1 MCGLQW
7 TMTTDFIVHH
17 REPSCTIVKFLYY
30 LANLRHYYN
39 GRYWNS
45 STISLTSATIIMA
58 VIGVSGTRA
67 VQKIEQK
74 RFLST
79 LLKKRAKR
87 KGAHYERLM

>member
-1 MCGLQW
+1 
-7 TMTTDFIVHH
+7 
-17 REPSCTIVKFLYY
+17 
-30 LANLRHYYN
+30 
-39 GRYWNS
+39 
-45 STISLTSATIIMA
+45 MA
-58 VIGVSGTRA
+58 VVGVSGTRA

>member
-1 MCGLQW
+1 MAS
-7 TMTTDFIVHH
+7 TIVYSII
-17 REPSCTIVKFLYY
+17 PLSTIVKFLYY
-30 LANLRHYYN
+30 LANLRHYYR
-39 GRYWNS
+39 GR
-45 STISLTSATIIMA
+45 IRAR
-58 VIGVSGTRA
+58 GTRA